1 MGTGRIWALLIMA
14 ILSISQMSA
23 QDAVFS
29 YNSAGNVVPNGQ
41 FVNALHEGDFAN
53 TTPYELRYSETVAF
67 NTDYTVRSLRY
78 KNWGADSGDFH
89 VIDIWYMSI

>member
-1 MGTGRIWALLIMA
+1 
-14 ILSISQMSA
+14 MSA

-78 KNWGADSGDFH
+78 KNWGADPGDFH

>member
-29 YNSAGNVVPNGQ
+29 YNSAGNVVQNGQ
-41 FVNALHEGDFAN
+41 FVNALHEGNFAN

-78 KNWGADSGDFH
+78 KNGGPTQAISTSLISGT
-89 VIDIWYMSI
+89 